1 MKTDI
6 DIQQELYHY
15 IKASDIKDAIGGEI
29 RYVPRSKLATTE
41 DCVISVL
48 DNLNGQIQD
57 AIVNVNIYVANIS
70 NRGGSVANIPRLQT
84 LAELCSTV
92 LEDVYIDTYWF
103 RLSKQRILPVE
114 GKDEYVINNKLM
126 YKNSNDK

>member
-70 NRGGSVANIPRLQT
+70 NGGESTENIPRLET
-84 LAELCSTV
+84 LATLCSTV
-92 LEDVYIDTYWF
+92 LNDVYISTYRF
-103 RLSKQRILPVE
+103 YLSKQRILPVE
-114 GKDEYVINNKLM
+114 GKDEYVINNKLR
-126 YKNSNDK
+126 YKNSNDQ